1 MGSFVSFVD
10 RLVDKISEK
19 RSILCVGLDPQ
30 PQWIPEEIFKEA
42 SEQVKDDEN
51 AKEITAR
58 AILIFNKAIIEAVKD
73 LAVVVKP
80 QIAFY
85 EAYGSSG
92 IWAFEETIKF
102 AKKQGLLII
111 EDAKR
116 CDGGDTAKFYAQ
128 GHLGEIDV
136 FSKSGFVKEKG
147 VDADAMTVIPWTG
160 LAGLDHFIR
169 IVKEKGKGIF
179 VVVKTSFRPNSAIEQ
194 IPTAKGTKMWEEAA
208 LLIKQWAQG
217 CGGKSGLN
225 NIGVV
230 VGATYPEEASKMREI
245 YPDAFFLVPGY
256 GAQGGG
262 AEGAVAG
269 VREDGLGVIVNSSRG
284 IIFAYER
291 SEKFKDKPEN
301 FAESAKKA
309 AEFSRDE
316 LNQALEKKANLPW

>member
-1 MGSFVSFVD
+1 MGSGSFVD
-10 RLVDKISEK
+10 ALVDEISEK
-19 RSILCVGLDPQ
+19 KSILCVGLDPQ
-30 PQWIPEEIFKEA
+30 PQWIPKHLFEEFEENENPKEKIA
-42 SEQVKDDEN
+42 H
-51 AKEITAR
+51 
-58 AILIFNKAIIEAVKD
+58 AIVEFNQAIIEAVKD
-73 LAVVVKP
+73 FAVAVKL

-85 EAYGSSG
+85 EIYGAPG

-194 IPTAKGTKMWEEAA
+194 IPTAKGTRMWEEVA
-208 LLIKQWAQG
+208 LLITEWTRG
-217 CGGKSGLN
+217 CEGRKSKLN
-225 NIGVV
+225 NVGVV
-230 VGATYPEEASKMREI
+230 VGATYEQDAVKMRQI
-245 YPDAFFLVPGY
+245 YPNGFFLVPGY

-269 VREDGLGVIVNSSRG
+269 VREDGSGVVVTLSRD
-284 IIFAYER
+284 INCAYLR
-291 SEKFKDKPEN
+291 KFKDKPEN
-301 FAESAKKA
+301 FAEAARKA
-309 AEFSRDE
+309 AEFSRND
-316 LNQALEKKANLPW
+316 LNQALKKKAKLPW